1 MMEHIEETQEPIEVV
16 TGDFFL
22 RFANEDEAMAVLYE
36 AVQVFARK
44 QITDTEY
51 LIQGTPD
58 EDGDVENYVT
68 TDPQEGDVVLDS
80 WPMAYEA
87 IDEENQETVYTPRY
101 RNIDIVGTIYKPTGK
116 VIKGEDGEYPEMA
129 PIEGFHVNVR
139 LEAGEDWEA
148 LIPYQVFPEN
158 PVRVWA

>member
-1 MMEHIEETQEPIEVV
+1 MEHIEETQEPIEVV

-22 RFANEDEAMAVLYE
+22 RFDDIEQAMSVLFTDE
-36 AVQVFARK
+36 QS
-44 QITDTEY
+44 
-51 LIQGTPD
+51 
-58 EDGDVENYVT
+58 N
-68 TDPQEGDVVLDS
+68 
-80 WPMAYEA
+80 
-87 IDEENQETVYTPRY
+87 Y
-101 RNIDIVGTIYKPTGK
+101 RNIDIIGTIYKPTGK